1 MAHAKVHKQETVR
14 EKYHRCLN
22 EIISSDNDL
31 STMAKD
37 NVCQEIIRKSCNIR
51 IQEFLSSQQQ
61 KIASD
66 SGHASTKGQNLCD
79 SLLTQH
85 TQLQSRVKL

>member
-1 MAHAKVHKQETVR
+1 MQHPNTGIFV
-14 EKYHRCLN
+14 
-22 EIISSDNDL
+22 
-31 STMAKD
+31 
-37 NVCQEIIRKSCNIR
+37 
-51 IQEFLSSQQQ
+51 SQQQ

-66 SGHASTKGQNLCD
+66 SGHASTKGQNLRD